1 MGKFAGIADPE
12 ELWER
17 WLTCKWVRSFE
28 SGRCSEL
35 AFAAGVVEDWQLRMS
50 PADYLEEFRSWPK
63 GVLPGAEALVI
74 EVKSRVPVSCFSNTN
89 VLHWQYAQTWPLM
102 GLFDHVFLSFQMGML
117 KPDHDAFEH
126 VASALRV
133 PRGRILFLD
142 DNQLHIDAA
151 LELRFSASRVAGIEP
166 SAARRLRLERLAI
179 FNQRC
184 GKPPAGFPQRG
195 DRPGRGPGRAKTY
208 PHGTCFFS
216 PSKKATLACE
226 LPRSWNLT

>member
-1 MGKFAGIADPE
+1 MNFRGVSQMGKFAGIADPE

-102 GLFDHVFLSFQMGML
+102 GLFG
-117 KPDHDAFEH
+117 
-126 VASALRV
+126 ASCSSTTTSYTST
-133 PRGRILFLD
+133 PRSNSGSL
-142 DNQLHIDAA
+142 
-151 LELRFSASRVAGIEP
+151 
-166 SAARRLRLERLAI
+166 
-179 FNQRC
+179 
-184 GKPPAGFPQRG
+184 PAGWRVSRRF
-195 DRPGRGPGRAKTY
+195 DK
-208 PHGTCFFS
+208 HS
-216 PSKKATLACE
+216 PNT
-226 LPRSWNLT
+226 T

>member
-1 MGKFAGIADPE
+1 LVLFDLGGVLVNFRGVSQMGKFAGIADPE

-126 VASALRV
+126 VASALPV

-142 DNQLHIDAA
+142 DNPLHIDAA
-151 LELRFSASRVAGIEP
+151 LELRFSASRVAGIEEVRQALAEHDVIE
-166 SAARRLRLERLAI
+166 SAPTSNVVRAT
-179 FNQRC
+179 
-184 GKPPAGFPQRG
+184 RG
-195 DRPGRGPGRAKTY
+195 R
-208 PHGTCFFS
+208 
-216 PSKKATLACE
+216 
-226 LPRSWNLT
+226 